1 MEQPSTGNQIVAIC
15 YVVSC
20 RSGLLLGNRSGL
32 EDLRRCAALGGFSVR
47 LFLMDLACMDGS
59 QRLGSFVG
67 RVVVRVKG
75 EQPQPG
81 AVSPG
86 HCPVATGD
94 SQ

>member
-1 MEQPSTGNQIVAIC
+1 MEQPSTFSLTVAIC

-20 RSGLLLGNRSGL
+20 RSGLK
-32 EDLRRCAALGGFSVR
+32 DFRRCAALGGFSVR
-47 LFLMDLACMDGS
+47 LFLMDLACIDGS

-86 HCPVATGD
+86 HCPAATGD

>member
-1 MEQPSTGNQIVAIC
+1 MEQPSTCSSIVAIC

-20 RSGLLLGNRSGL
+20 RSGLK
-32 EDLRRCAALGGFSVR
+32 DLRRCAALGGFSVR